1 MYRVASLLQ
10 TRVYKKTSCI
20 KKFFEK
26 CSTKK
31 RSILV
36 SIDFGKTVRQIFK
49 IWPVDKVIDY
59 IEFEIIYPCVL

>member
-1 MYRVASLLQ
+1 MYLKSLLKNVPQ
-10 TRVYKKTSCI
+10 
-20 KKFFEK
+20 
-26 CSTKK
+26 KK

-59 IEFEIIYPCVL
+59 IKFEIIYPCVL